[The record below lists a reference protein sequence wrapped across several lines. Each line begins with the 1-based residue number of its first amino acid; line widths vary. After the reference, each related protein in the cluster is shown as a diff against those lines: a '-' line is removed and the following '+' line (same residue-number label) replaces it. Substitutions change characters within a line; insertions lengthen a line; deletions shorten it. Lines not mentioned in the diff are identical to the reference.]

1 MEEIE
6 FNVTTPDA
14 AYEFAKKFT
23 GFTGHE
29 LINAYIIESDSNFDE
44 FWERYHEGFEQLGIN
59 EISLVAYHVV
69 GSIDECAEIINK
81 GILNLQTVLSQDT
94 SISRLLKNYGI
105 IFDIHNR
112 IMICDGK
119 EYNIDYYAYEDIFI
133 DDCLEGKLKKIGH
146 RIYYDFCVDG
156 FFYCRDISQYGT
168 DIHERPEFFRTLV
181 NFSDSAKEL
190 DAYWRKNSKS
200 YKVYFK
206 VPLSQIH
213 RFTFDFDEGVKDYS
227 EEELLLLKKKL
238 LSIALDVAYDEC
250 LEKYIYLKD
259 DEYVHPEQIIRC
271 EEILTSET

>member
-29 LINAYIIESDSNFDE
+29 LINAYIIESDSDFDE

-59 EISLVAYHVV
+59 EISLNEISLVAYHVV
-69 GSIDECAEIINK
+69 GSIDECAEIINE

-119 EYNIDYYAYEDIFI
+119 EYNIDHYAYEDIFN
-133 DDCLEGKLKKIGH
+133 DDCLEGKLKKIGNSPTGWPLHGMEHVLSAYDDITHGVGLAIITH
-146 RIYYDFCVDG
+146 RWMTHVL
-156 FFYCRDISQYGT
+156 S
-168 DIHERPEFFRTLV
+168 E
-181 NFSDSAKEL
+181 KEL
-190 DAYWRKNSKS
+190 I
-200 YKVYFK
+200 V
-206 VPLSQIH
+206 L
-213 RFTFDFDEGVKDYS
+213 
-227 EEELLLLKKKL
+227 
-238 LSIALDVAYDEC
+238 
-250 LEKYIYLKD
+250 
-259 DEYVHPEQIIRC
+259 
-271 EEILTSET
+271 

>member
-6 FNVTTPDA
+6 FNVTTPES

-29 LINAYIIESDSNFDE
+29 LINAYIIESNSNFDE

-69 GSIDECAEIINK
+69 GSIDECAEIINE

-119 EYNIDYYAYEDIFI
+119 EYNIDYYSYEDIFN
-133 DDCLEGKLKKIGH
+133 DDCLEGKLKKIGY

-156 FFYCRDISQYGT
+156 FFYCRDVFRYGT

-181 NFSDSAKEL
+181 DFSDRAQEL
-190 DAYWRKNSKS
+190 DAYWRKNSRS

-213 RFTFDFDEGVKDYS
+213 RFTFNFNEGVNEYS
-227 EEELLLLKKKL
+227 EEELLLLKKK
-238 LSIALDVAYDEC
+238 C
-250 LEKYIYLKD
+250 
-259 DEYVHPEQIIRC
+259 C
-271 EEILTSET
+271 